1 MKEISIFIP
10 NNINYI
16 IINNKYLYIYSHT
29 YDYFLILNILN
40 IDIYIN
46 SSTNTINIKS
56 KKNKINLFENEI
68 SKFIFSLESFFFK
81 KIKFTGKGFKLK
93 KKKNNLFLF
102 FNRAHKCFFININN
116 IMLRLSKNK
125 IILIKNN
132 ERDLVTD
139 SKIITNIR
147 NNNIFTKRG
156 LRLTRQI
163 ILKKKGKTASS

>member
-1 MKEISIFIP
+1 
-10 NNINYI
+10 
-16 IINNKYLYIYSHT
+16 
-29 YDYFLILNILN
+29 
-40 IDIYIN
+40 
-46 SSTNTINIKS
+46 
-56 KKNKINLFENEI
+56 
-68 SKFIFSLESFFFK
+68 
-81 KIKFTGKGFKLK
+81 
-93 KKKNNLFLF
+93 
-102 FNRAHKCFFININN
+102 
-116 IMLRLSKNK
+116 MLRLSKNK